1 MDKTTNTLDAILKK
15 TKPDQIGE
23 YLRENEESLL
33 EAESPFAEYMR
44 LHIRQKGLQQQ
55 EVFINADMSEGYG
68 YKIISGEKHTRQRD
82 TILRL
87 CLGAHFDLEET
98 QRALKIYG
106 MSPLYSRIPRD
117 AALMVAFHNT
127 IYDIPD
133 VNALLK
139 ESGMT
144 PLKGTQ
150 E

>member
-23 YLRENEESLL
+23 YLKENEESLL
-33 EAESPFAEYMR
+33 DEGSPFAEYMR

-117 AALMVAFHNT
+117 AALMVAFHNK

-144 PLKGTQ
+144 SLKGTQ